1 MYTCSQSRFDA
12 VGQNG
17 LGFAILCARE
27 FLLWL
32 CNPACGAGVTESA
45 VVSAWVPILVSLWA
59 QARLCTCSLHG
70 RATLGHV
77 RERFLTIRCSD
88 REIGDYV
95 NKWQTVDES
104 RQEARYGTD
113 IS

>member
-1 MYTCSQSRFDA
+1 MYICSQSRFDA

-32 CNPACGAGVTESA
+32 CNPACGA
-45 VVSAWVPILVSLWA
+45 VVSSCQCMGTNSSQPLGSGQVSLH
-59 QARLCTCSLHG
+59 C

-77 RERFLTIRCSD
+77 RERFLTIRCSA
-88 REIGDYV
+88 REIGDHV
-95 NKWQTVDES
+95 IKWQTVDES
-104 RQEARYGTD
+104 RQEARYGID

>member
-1 MYTCSQSRFDA
+1 MGTYFSQPLGS
-12 VGQNG
+12 GQ
-17 LGFAILCARE
+17 
-27 FLLWL
+27 
-32 CNPACGAGVTESA
+32 VT
-45 VVSAWVPILVSLWA
+45 
-59 QARLCTCSLHG
+59 CTCSLHG

>member
-1 MYTCSQSRFDA
+1 MGTYFSQPLGS
-12 VGQNG
+12 GQ
-17 LGFAILCARE
+17 
-27 FLLWL
+27 
-32 CNPACGAGVTESA
+32 V
-45 VVSAWVPILVSLWA
+45 
-59 QARLCTCSLHG
+59 TCSLHG